1 MPEIKA
7 SVLNQTNIEEGD
19 LHQREDTEI
28 FTKTTLD
35 IKLIHIFLHFLD
47 NWYGTGEDG

>member
-7 SVLNQTNIEEGD
+7 SVLNQTNIEERD

-35 IKLIHIFLHFLD
+35 IKLIHIFLHCLD